1 MPWAWMS
8 SSSGHRCLHVGQVFS
23 RLWQQSQGAPT
34 RCQHPA
40 KPRAQAALPSTWVG
54 EGVGESC
61 TRMKGQ
67 VRPPWGWVGE
77 GGSSETAKGLS
88 SPLTTPHPR
97 SPPAQSRLH
106 AHMRGQAQGCTL
118 GRRLSAHQS
127 SFSYTRIHTH
137 THTHTPARS
146 PLLTD
151 SISPASFPC
160 TAGPLEPSAE
170 LVVCALKIACVRR
183 DGWGVLLSFSC
194 LCAGVWIM
202 LGNDIL
208 LTQALLLPPMLF
220 PHPVG
225 ALAWDWL
232 SMFKASLG
240 VPFKTLIHP
249 LTLRK
254 AVARKGKNHPVSP
267 WGCSGCVEVRTCP
280 HLTPWKEDQST
291 RCSGPWCLP
300 LPGSG
305 AASAQPLAEAA
316 AQ

>member
-1 MPWAWMS
+1 M
-8 SSSGHRCLHVGQVFS
+8 GLGGGGGQF
-23 RLWQQSQGAPT
+23 WDSQGPFISFDNPPPKIT
-34 RCQHPA
+34 SCSVS
-40 KPRAQAALPSTWVG
+40 PSCSH
-54 EGVGESC
+54 EG
-61 TRMKGQ
+61 
-67 VRPPWGWVGE
+67 P
-77 GGSSETAKGLS
+77 GSGVHFRKKAVC
-88 SPLTTPHPR
+88 SPVLFF
-97 SPPAQSRLH
+97 L
-106 AHMRGQAQGCTL
+106 
-118 GRRLSAHQS
+118 
-127 SFSYTRIHTH
+127 HTH
-137 THTHTPARS
+137 THTRTHTHTPARS

-280 HLTPWKEDQST
+280 HLTPSKEDQST